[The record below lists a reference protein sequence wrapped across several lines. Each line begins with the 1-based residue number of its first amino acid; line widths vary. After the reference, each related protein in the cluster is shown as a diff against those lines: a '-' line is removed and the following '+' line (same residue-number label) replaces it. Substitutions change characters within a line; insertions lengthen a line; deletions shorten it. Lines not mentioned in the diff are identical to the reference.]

1 MQPVTVTISSE
12 TIKLGQFIKLASL
25 VETGGAAKEVI
36 ADGRVRAAGTL
47 EEVAAGYANLEEAFF
62 SLTAPT
68 GGEAGS
74 EVGGGAGQ
82 AGRTGRADR
91 AGRTEREDGVRS

>member
-1 MQPVTVTISSE
+1 MADDVV
-12 TIKLGQFIKLASL
+12 
-25 VETGGAAKEVI
+25 VI
-36 ADGRVRAAGTL
+36 AGGRVRAAGTL

-74 EVGGGAGQ
+74 GVGGGAGQ

-91 AGRTEREDGVRS
+91 AGRAEREDGARS

>member
-1 MQPVTVTISSE
+1 M
-12 TIKLGQFIKLASL
+12 ASR
-25 VETGGAAKEVI
+25 A
-36 ADGRVRAAGTL
+36 RAAGTL

-74 EVGGGAGQ
+74 EVGSGAGGGAGQ
-82 AGRTGRADR
+82 AGRTGRAGR
-91 AGRTEREDGVRS
+91 AGQAEREDGVRS